1 MNIVCDKC
9 QSKFK
14 IPDDKIPTGKSAVL
28 SCPKCKNKL
37 TVAGKPAPSA
47 ADNGT
52 VVDAS
57 ASADNLYDSLMKE
70 SYNDSDRPFDY
81 LEEDAKTAIICE
93 ANEEI
98 KKKITEVLNTMGY
111 YITDA
116 EDGRDA
122 LRKMR
127 YHQYDLVFL
136 NEEFDTEDPDSNG
149 VLIYLQNLIM
159 PTRRDMYVILLTNR
173 FRTMDN
179 MMGFNKSVNLIVNL
193 KNIGDIDKIIK
204 RGKTESSRF
213 YKIYYE
219 LRDHV

>member
-28 SCPKCKNKL
+28 NCPKCKNKL
-37 TVAGKPAPSA
+37 TVNGRPAPA
-47 ADNGT
+47 AAVGS
-52 VVDAS
+52 AS
-57 ASADNLYDSLMKE
+57 ASPSQSADNVYESLMKE

-81 LEEDAKTAIICE
+81 LEEDVKTAIICE
-93 ANEEI
+93 ANTEI
-98 KKKITEVLNTMGY
+98 KKRITEVLNAMGY

-159 PTRRDMYVILLTNR
+159 PVRRDMYVILLTNR

-193 KNIGDIDKIIK
+193 KNIADIDKIIK
-204 RGKTESSRF
+204 RGKTENSRF
-213 YKIYYE
+213 YKVYYE
-219 LRDHV
+219 MRDHV